1 MTKLPGLV
9 RLRHLLITSRWQQW
23 LFPALCSLPYVAI
36 LIWLLSR
43 GLVWVAQVLL
53 APLLMGGVLALLTL
67 WLARSEFRSRLRRR

>member
-23 LFPALCSLPYVAI
+23 LFPALCALPYVTI

>member
-23 LFPALCSLPYVAI
+23 LFPALCTLPYAAI

-53 APLLMGGVLALLTL
+53 APLLMAGVLALLTL